1 MAPSKTSSK
10 SPAKQ
15 AATVPKTGAKAESRS
30 GSQAG
35 SQSGSQSD
43 SANLND
49 AALNLIEWEQRAQAV
64 LPAMAYDYFAAGSN
78 DEESLKRNR
87 QVYNEILL
95 RPKMLRDVSYRDM
108 SVKVLG
114 QQISM
119 PIMIAPMAFQ
129 GLANL
134 EGEVATARAAK
145 ALNTIMTLSTLSN
158 CSIEEV
164 SQVAPHHMW
173 FQLYVYKD
181 REITKELVGRAA
193 DAGYKAI
200 VMTVDSPI
208 LGRRERDLRNG
219 FHLPD
224 HLSAKNLAG
233 QGLHEIGKADNYS
246 GLAAHIAALYDNALT
261 WESLEWIASI
271 SKLPVLVKGI
281 VRGDDAVLAMEHGA
295 KGVIVSN
302 HGGRQID
309 TCVAPIEVL
318 AEVAHAI
325 EGRGEVLMDGGIRRG
340 TDIVKAIALGA
351 RAVLVG
357 RPIIWA
363 LATGGSEGV
372 VKCLTMLKQELDL
385 TMATLAD
392 ITPDLLKLPQHM
404 KLSD

>member
-1 MAPSKTSSK
+1 VATGKTSSK
-10 SPAKQ
+10 SAVKQ
-15 AATVPKTGAKAESRS
+15 A
-30 GSQAG
+30 Q
-35 SQSGSQSD
+35 D
-43 SANLND
+43 I
-49 AALNLIEWEQRAQAV
+49 ALNLLEWEEKAQAI
-64 LPAMAYDYFAAGSN
+64 LPPMAYDYFAAGSN

-108 SVKVLG
+108 TVKVLG
-114 QQISM
+114 QTISM
-119 PIMIAPMAFQ
+119 PMIIAPMAFQ
-129 GLANL
+129 GLANE

-145 ALNTIMTLSTLSN
+145 ALDTIMTLSTLSN

-164 SQVAPHHMW
+164 GQAAPHHMW

-233 QGLHEIGKADNYS
+233 QGLHQIGKADNYS
-246 GLAAHIAALYDNALT
+246 ALASHIAALYDNALT
-261 WESLEWIASI
+261 WQSLEWIVSI
-271 SKLPVLVKGI
+271 SKLPILVKGI
-281 VRGDDAVLAMEHGA
+281 VRGDDAVLALEHGA

-302 HGGRQID
+302 HGGRQVD

-318 AEVAHAI
+318 AEVAQAL
-325 EGRGEVLMDGGIRRG
+325 EGRGELLMDGGIRRG
-340 TDIVKAIALGA
+340 TDIVKALALGA
-351 RAVLVG
+351 RAVLIG
-357 RPIIWA
+357 RPVIWA
-363 LATGGSEGV
+363 LATGGSEGII
-372 VKCLTMLKQELDL
+372 KCLTMLKQELDL
-385 TMATLAD
+385 TMALSGCATLSD
-392 ITPDLLKLPQHM
+392 ITPDLLKLPLHM
-404 KLSD
+404 KTT

>member
-1 MAPSKTSSK
+1 VAASKTSNK
-10 SPAKQ
+10 SQVKQ
-15 AATVPKTGAKAESRS
+15 GQESI
-30 GSQAG
+30 QETT
-35 SQSGSQSD
+35 QD
-43 SANLND
+43 LV
-49 AALNLIEWEQRAQAV
+49 LNLLEWEQRARAL

-78 DEESLKRNR
+78 DELSLQRNR

-95 RPKMLRDVSYRDM
+95 RPKMMRDVSFRDM
-108 SVKVLG
+108 SVSVLG
-114 QQISM
+114 QSLSM
-119 PIMIAPMAFQ
+119 PMIIAPMAFQ
-129 GLANL
+129 GLAHS

-145 ALNTIMTLSTLSN
+145 ALDTIMTLSTLSN

-164 SQVAPHHMW
+164 GQAAPHHMW

-181 REITKELVGRAA
+181 REITKELVSRAA
-193 DAGYKAI
+193 TAGYKAL
-200 VMTVDSPI
+200 VLTVDSPI

-261 WESLEWIASI
+261 WKSLEWIVSI
-271 SKLPVLVKGI
+271 SKLPILVKGI
-281 VRGDDAVLAMEHGA
+281 VRGDDAALALEHGA

-309 TCVAPIEVL
+309 TCVAPIEAL
-318 AEVAHAI
+318 PEVARAMD
-325 EGRGEVLMDGGIRRG
+325 GRGELLMDGGIRRG
-340 TDIVKAIALGA
+340 TDIVKALALGA
-351 RAVLVG
+351 KAVLIG
-357 RPIIWA
+357 RPVIWA

-385 TMATLAD
+385 TMALSGCSTLAD

-404 KLSD
+404 KTT

>member
-1 MAPSKTSSK
+1 VASGKTSSK
-10 SPAKQ
+10 SPTKPS
-15 AATVPKTGAKAESRS
+15 V
-30 GSQAG
+30 
-35 SQSGSQSD
+35 D
-43 SANLND
+43 L
-49 AALNLIEWEQRAQAV
+49 ALNLIEWEERARAI
-64 LPAMAYDYFAAGSN
+64 LPAMAYDYFAAGAN

-108 SVKVLG
+108 SVNVLG
-114 QQISM
+114 QTISM
-119 PIMIAPMAFQ
+119 PMLIAPMAFQ
-129 GLANL
+129 GLAHE

-145 ALNTIMTLSTLSN
+145 TLNTIMTLSTLAN
-158 CSIEEV
+158 CTIEEV
-164 SQVAPHHMW
+164 GQAAPHHMW

-208 LGRRERDLRNG
+208 LGRRERDIRNG

-233 QGLHEIGKADNYS
+233 QGLHEIGKAGNHS
-246 GLAAHIAALYDNALT
+246 ALATHIAALYDNALS
-261 WESLEWIASI
+261 WQSLEWIASI
-271 SKLPVLVKGI
+271 SKLPILVKGI
-281 VRGDDAVLAMEHGA
+281 VRGDDAALALEHGA
-295 KGVIVSN
+295 AGVIVSN

-309 TCVAPIEVL
+309 TCVAPIEAL
-318 AEVAHAI
+318 PEVAQAMD
-325 EGRGEVLMDGGIRRG
+325 GRGELLMDGGIRRG
-340 TDIVKAIALGA
+340 TDVVKALALGA

-372 VKCLTMLKQELDL
+372 VNCLTMLKQELDL
-385 TMATLAD
+385 TMALSGCATLAD
-392 ITPDLLKLPQHM
+392 ITPDLLKLPLHM
-404 KLSD
+404 RNA